1 MGSVQKLKGTGS
13 VKALKA
19 ELDDL
24 KPWIK
29 WQAQTTPDGDKLA
42 GKFLPIEGT
51 LVKVEK
57 VSKSYGKT
65 EPKEVFVVHI
75 MIDGRERELD
85 GTRALYNTMLDSDV
99 DDGDNIRMSKTG
111 EMKDTR
117 YTVEKI

>member
-51 LVKVEK
+51 LVKVER
-57 VSKSYGKT
+57 VTKSYGKN
-65 EPKEVFVVHI
+65 EPKEVFVI
-75 MIDGRERELD
+75 YLMQNGRERQLD
-85 GTRALYNTMLDSDV
+85 GSKALYNTLVDADV
-99 DDGDNIRMSKTG
+99 DDGDNIRLTKTG

-117 YTVEKI
+117 YVVVKL